1 VYIAIFDYYPKKS
14 NSENQG
20 FISTKKPIAKFGM
33 HFCYQLVQ
41 KFKAMK
47 TTEERIEKIITDT
60 LGLPDNTLS
69 LETNLKTDLN
79 TDSLDMVAVI
89 VAIEKEFNI
98 AIPDEHME
106 RIQTVRQVLDY
117 VNKTSHMLNL

>member
-1 VYIAIFDYYPKKS
+1 
-14 NSENQG
+14 
-20 FISTKKPIAKFGM
+20 M